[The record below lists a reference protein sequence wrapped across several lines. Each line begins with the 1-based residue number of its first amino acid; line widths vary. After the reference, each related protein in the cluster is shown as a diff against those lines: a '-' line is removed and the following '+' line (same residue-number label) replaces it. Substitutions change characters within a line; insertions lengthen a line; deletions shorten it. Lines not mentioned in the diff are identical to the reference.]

1 MLLHRIHR
9 QNIIATFIGS
19 VDYEFISCSRSFSNW
34 ILCILQFLFKP
45 SINCRVKTQ
54 WLSLQN
60 INSIYLKPVDK
71 HRSQTSSLCL
81 SEWNILRKIREEGV
95 WILTAR
101 SDIFLP
107 RPLLTVKHFLYEEM
121 CPVTW
126 LVKTIYSR
134 FLTETFCVAFVS
146 NPFFFAAA
154 KSLHTNS
161 VTASDKLL
169 TLCSIPRF
177 VI

>member
-45 SINCRVKTQ
+45 SINCGVKTQ

-71 HRSQTSSLCL
+71 HRSQTSSL
-81 SEWNILRKIREEGV
+81 WNILRKIREEWV
-95 WILTAR
+95 WILTAC
-101 SDIFLP
+101 SDFFLP
-107 RPLLTVKHFLYEEM
+107 QPLLTVKDFLYEEM
-121 CPVTW
+121 CPLIW
-126 LVKTIYSR
+126 LVKTMYSR
-134 FLTETFCVAFVS
+134 FLMETFCVAFVS
-146 NPFFFAAA
+146 NRFFFAAA
-154 KSLHTNS
+154 NSLHTNS

-169 TLCSIPRF
+169 TLFSIPRF